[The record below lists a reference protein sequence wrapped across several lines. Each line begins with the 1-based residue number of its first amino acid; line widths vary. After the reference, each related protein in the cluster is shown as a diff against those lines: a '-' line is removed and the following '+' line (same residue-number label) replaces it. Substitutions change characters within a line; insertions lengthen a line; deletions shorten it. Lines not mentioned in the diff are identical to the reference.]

1 MAALC
6 RKCLSFFKK
15 EVVLCVAALL
25 AAASCFLSPPSA
37 AYLTYIDW
45 NTLALLFGLMAVMQG
60 LQKANFFVYLASLLL
75 GRIRSTRTLVF
86 LLVFLPFVCSMVITN
101 DVSLIAFVPFG
112 ITILRMAGQ
121 ERLLVPQVVLQTI
134 AANLGSMLTPM
145 GNPQNLYL
153 YNQSG
158 LGFGPFC
165 GLLLPYVLVS
175 ALLLAVSIL
184 LLKPA
189 PIAAVDLSAGL
200 GKTRDLLCY
209 GAGFGLCLLGVF
221 KVLPAPVIALI
232 AALFLL
238 FYDRQVLAA
247 IDYSLLG
254 TFVAFFLFVGNIS
267 QLAAVQN
274 FLASILEGRVELVS
288 ILTSQVISNV
298 PAALLLSGFTSHW
311 QGLIVG
317 CNLGAWAPS
326 SPPWQASSP
335 TSWWQRSTPGCG
347 GGTSGGSPWGTW
359 CSWRC
364 CSGCSWPWA
373 ALPSRNTKE
382 RAMGPLFF
390 FFQKKNGRGAPRPL
404 CVSF

>member
-1 MAALC
+1 M
-6 RKCLSFFKK
+6 
-15 EVVLCVAALL
+15 
-25 AAASCFLSPPSA
+25 
-37 AYLTYIDW
+37 
-45 NTLALLFGLMAVMQG
+45 
-60 LQKANFFVYLASLLL
+60 
-75 GRIRSTRTLVF
+75 F

-165 GLLLPYVLVS
+165 GLLLPYVLAS

-232 AALFLL
+232 AAPVPPVL
-238 FYDRQVLAA
+238 RQAGA
-247 IDYSLLG
+247 
-254 TFVAFFLFVGNIS
+254 
-267 QLAAVQN
+267 
-274 FLASILEGRVELVS
+274 GR
-288 ILTSQVISNV
+288 
-298 PAALLLSGFTSHW
+298 H
-311 QGLIVG
+311 
-317 CNLGAWAPS
+317 
-326 SPPWQASSP
+326 
-335 TSWWQRSTPGCG
+335 
-347 GGTSGGSPWGTW
+347 
-359 CSWRC
+359 
-364 CSGCSWPWA
+364 
-373 ALPSRNTKE
+373 
-382 RAMGPLFF
+382 
-390 FFQKKNGRGAPRPL
+390 
-404 CVSF
+404 

>member
-1 MAALC
+1 
-6 RKCLSFFKK
+6 
-15 EVVLCVAALL
+15 
-25 AAASCFLSPPSA
+25 
-37 AYLTYIDW
+37 
-45 NTLALLFGLMAVMQG
+45 
-60 LQKANFFVYLASLLL
+60 
-75 GRIRSTRTLVF
+75 
-86 LLVFLPFVCSMVITN
+86 
-101 DVSLIAFVPFG
+101 
-112 ITILRMAGQ
+112 MAGQ

-165 GLLLPYVLVS
+165 ELLLPYVLAS

-200 GKTRDLLCY
+200 GKPRDLLCY
-209 GAGFGLCLLGVF
+209 GAGFALCLLGVF

-267 QLAAVQN
+267 QLTAVQN
-274 FLASILEGRVELVS
+274 FLASILEGRVELVA

-317 CNLGAWAPS
+317 CNLGGLGTLI
-326 SPPWQASSP
+326 ASMASLISYKLVAKEYP
-335 TSWWQRSTPGCG
+335 QLRGRYFGWFTLGNVVFLALLFGLFLALG
-347 GGTSGGSPWGTW
+347 G
-359 CSWRC
+359 
-364 CSGCSWPWA
+364 A
-373 ALPSRNTKE
+373 A
-382 RAMGPLFF
+382 
-390 FFQKKNGRGAPRPL
+390 
-404 CVSF
+404 